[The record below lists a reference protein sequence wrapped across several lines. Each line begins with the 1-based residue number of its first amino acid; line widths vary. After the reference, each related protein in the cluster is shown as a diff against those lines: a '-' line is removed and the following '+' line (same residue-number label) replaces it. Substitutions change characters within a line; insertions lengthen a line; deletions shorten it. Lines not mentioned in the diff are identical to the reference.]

1 MAFESVASN
10 LVPGDTNGDPD
21 AFVRDRQTGMT
32 ERVSVDSSGGQGNL
46 GGGTPSISAD
56 GRFVSFTSASTNLV
70 PDDTNGNIDI
80 FVHDRQTGATERVSV
95 SSTGVQADHNA
106 FESAISSDGRFVA
119 FESQATTLVPEDSFL
134 EQDIFVRDR
143 LAGTTERVSDSST
156 GGEADDYSQAPA
168 LSSDGRFVT
177 FESAASNVLP
187 NDTNDT
193 SDVFVRDRM
202 SGTTELISIGVAG
215 APADSYSLFPA
226 ISSDGRYVAYTSNAS
241 NLVVGDTNGV
251 EDVFLRDCM
260 SASTERASVN
270 SSGDQANS
278 SSGHGPLATDVSG
291 DGRFVVFE
299 SSATNLIADD
309 TNGFTDI
316 YRRDRLAGVTERVSL
331 TASGG
336 EGNFGGEEPA
346 LGDDGGFVSFSSF
359 SNNLVDNDTN
369 NAIDIFVRH
378 LTIGPTPTPCT
389 TCTPTPTPTV
399 SPTPT
404 PTRTPTATPTRTPTA
419 TATRT
424 ATATPSPT
432 PTPAPSPTPSPTPTP
447 GENGPKL
454 MPP

>member
-1 MAFESVASN
+1 

-46 GGGTPSISAD
+46 GGGAPSISAD

-106 FESAISSDGRFVA
+106 FESAISSDGRFVT

-187 NDTNDT
+187 NDTN
-193 SDVFVRDRM
+193 
-202 SGTTELISIGVAG
+202 
-215 APADSYSLFPA
+215 
-226 ISSDGRYVAYTSNAS
+226 
-241 NLVVGDTNGV
+241 
-251 EDVFLRDCM
+251 
-260 SASTERASVN
+260 
-270 SSGDQANS
+270 
-278 SSGHGPLATDVSG
+278 
-291 DGRFVVFE
+291 
-299 SSATNLIADD
+299 
-309 TNGFTDI
+309 GFTDI

-369 NAIDIFVRH
+369 NRIDIFVRH
-378 LTIGPTPTPCT
+378 LTVGPTPTPCT
-389 TCTPTPTPTV
+389 TCTPTPTPTL
-399 SPTPT
+399 S
-404 PTRTPTATPTRTPTA
+404 
-419 TATRT
+419 
-424 ATATPSPT
+424 
-432 PTPAPSPTPSPTPTP
+432 
-447 GENGPKL
+447 
-454 MPP
+454 